1 MLTPKSVSRPQI
13 STSTSPGTPYACSTR
28 PSTEPYCLSMLAPRV
43 SRGGTMRPEN
53 SSNVWLNTFCDWSRA
68 STLLSSVTPDKPV
81 WMAEAEIPLAAASF
95 LKSSSQVSNG
105 PVPQGAAN
113 ADATD
118 VNNRAP
124 KVRARRE
131 RREIIGPLAPEF
143 DTSMVSVHVMSNVRS
158 KIGQNK
164 ADVVTFDA
172 FPSMTLNS
180 SLGAGEQRHRR
191 SVDRRCDLRDS
202 SQA

>member
-13 STSTSPGTPYACSTR
+13 ATSTSPGTPYACSTR

-81 WMAEAEIPLAAASF
+81 WMAEAEMPLAAASF

-105 PVPQGAAN
+105 PVPQGAAS
-113 ADATD
+113 AGAAE
-118 VNNRAP
+118 VSNRAL
-124 KVRARRE
+124 KEIARRE
-131 RREIIGPLAPEF
+131 KREIIRSFAPRETRRRRHV
-143 DTSMVSVHVMSNVRS
+143 DTTSNVRS

-164 ADVVTFDA
+164 ADVVASHA
-172 FPSMTLNS
+172 FRSQMLNS
-180 SLGAGEQRHRR
+180 SLVGSE
-191 SVDRRCDLRDS
+191 
-202 SQA
+202 